1 MRIKGIKTEPE
12 GEEETCLEVS
22 SRGERLVA
30 AVELAFEG
38 DCAVVRL
45 QVRPEVSP
53 LGKALAAM
61 LMLTLKWS
69 FFGVTSFV
77 CLELE

>member
-1 MRIKGIKTEPE
+1 MHLGKGR
-12 GEEETCLEVS
+12 EEVTCLEVS
-22 SRGERLVA
+22 ARGELLVA

-38 DCAVVRL
+38 DCTVVRL

-53 LGKALAAM
+53 LGKGLAAM
-61 LMLTLKWS
+61 LTLEWS

-77 CLELE
+77 CLEFE